1 MWGFGKFL
9 SSFILPRPKP
19 VNPELRDLALFIYT
33 HTYIYI
39 YPRLPNI
46 RPQEFNAQ
54 VQFRLSAQSRSSGP
68 TSAFVDTPNQR
79 PSVGVEGAATPKHL
93 EHQVLK

>member
-1 MWGFGKFL
+1 MWGFGVLAQLKFL

-33 HTYIYI
+33 HTYI

-79 PSVGVEGAATPKHL
+79 PSVGV
-93 EHQVLK
+93 